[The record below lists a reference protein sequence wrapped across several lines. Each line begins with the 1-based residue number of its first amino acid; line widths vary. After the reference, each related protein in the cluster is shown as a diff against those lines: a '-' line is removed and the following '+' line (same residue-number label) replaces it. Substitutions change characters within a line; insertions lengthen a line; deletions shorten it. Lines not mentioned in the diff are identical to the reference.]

1 MNSNVR
7 AGSSPALSTKKL
19 QTMFGA
25 FLFLIT
31 FVIHY
36 NFMGAFVI
44 SKRFNDE
51 YKFVFTSR
59 KGKVIFTSTSYELKF
74 ECEAAIERFKVEV
87 DNGVYLRQRFSDGKY
102 YFKLM
107 LDNRFFARSRK
118 YSTELRLQKGIDE
131 IKRDAAKSE
140 VLDFSSSELV
150 FPDWE
155 VLE

>member
-1 MNSNVR
+1 
-7 AGSSPALSTKKL
+7 
-19 QTMFGA
+19 
-25 FLFLIT
+25 
-31 FVIHY
+31 
-36 NFMGAFVI
+36 MGAFVI

-74 ECEAAIERFKVEV
+74 ECEAAIEYFKVEV
-87 DNGVYLRQRFSDGKY
+87 GNGVYLRQRFSDGKY

-140 VLDFSSSELV
+140 ILDFSSSEFV

-155 VLE
+155 V